1 MDIFGVVVFIV
12 WLISNMAALP
22 IMAAILT
29 DEDAYFF
36 VPLEIWHR
44 LRLKFSK
51 NNLWHTSWVY
61 MLLVLLRY
69 FYKSYSD
76 PCAYLLNCNFRS
88 LSFYKG
94 ETI

>member
-1 MDIFGVVVFIV
+1 MDIFGIVIFIG

-36 VPLEIWHR
+36 VPIEIWHR

-51 NNLWHTSWVY
+51 TISGILLGLICCWFCLDIFINLILILALIYLIVILGICHFIKG
-61 MLLVLLRY
+61 RY
-69 FYKSYSD
+69 K
-76 PCAYLLNCNFRS
+76 
-88 LSFYKG
+88 
-94 ETI
+94 